1 MFRLILGLGGMC
13 SSLYFLPPL
22 VEKLHA
28 GPGGRDELL
37 QKYLPPEAKAQ
48 LDQLDDL
55 KKQAMIQTDKGN
67 LVPGNFVQ
75 VTPAAEAK
83 PAKKKVISTGKSKN
97 SGSKARIVRGGG

>member
-1 MFRLILGLGGMC
+1 
-13 SSLYFLPPL
+13 
-22 VEKLHA
+22 
-28 GPGGRDELL
+28 
-37 QKYLPPEAKAQ
+37 
-48 LDQLDDL
+48 
-55 KKQAMIQTDKGN
+55 MIQTDKGN